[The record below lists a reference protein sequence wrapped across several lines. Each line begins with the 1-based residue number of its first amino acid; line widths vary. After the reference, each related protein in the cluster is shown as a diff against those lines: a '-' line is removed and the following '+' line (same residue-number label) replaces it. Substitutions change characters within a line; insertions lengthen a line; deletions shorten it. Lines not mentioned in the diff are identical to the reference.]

1 MQPENSKPQNCDTNR
16 VPHWVSHNITYRR
29 IKLSRHGDLACRI
42 VHPSSVILLRFCTSY
57 EDHNL
62 LEYDAV
68 NFSTCVGRLYEN

>member
-1 MQPENSKPQNCDTNR
+1 MQPGNSKPQKCGTNR
-16 VPHWVSHNITYRR
+16 VPHSASHNIRYRPV
-29 IKLSRHGDLACRI
+29 KLSSHGDLAYRI

-68 NFSTCVGRLYEN
+68 NFSTCVGRLNEN